1 MKSRCLVLSVQSG
14 NWASGTPGWLPAA
27 RIFLLGSIVFGYLFS
42 AALYLL
48 SARLISGDKRKLET
62 VMQSGSLDA
71 VSANFWFCYCPSMPW
86 FWHQRTHETVVGIG
100 IFSGGR
106 LCNAALGKME
116 SRCPAGRKGA
126 ESLT

>member
-1 MKSRCLVLSVQSG
+1 MVASCQDVPSFWRTLSCSALVLSCNKAMRSDCLVLGVQSG

-48 SARLISGDKRKLET
+48 SARLISGDKLKLET

-71 VSANFWFCYCPSMPW
+71 VSANSWFCYCPSMPC
-86 FWHQRTHETVVGIG
+86 FWHQRTYEI
-100 IFSGGR
+100 
-106 LCNAALGKME
+106 
-116 SRCPAGRKGA
+116 
-126 ESLT
+126 